1 LDDYRFEKQ
10 DKEQLNIKYE
20 AGRSDSRG
28 VSGGQ
33 SKVLGDGGVHL
44 QLHVLLDFSILATSI
59 EEDDQDVEDDQEDDD
74 HNEDTAGDTTS

>member
-1 LDDYRFEKQ
+1 M
-10 DKEQLNIKYE
+10 
-20 AGRSDSRG
+20 
-28 VSGGQ
+28 
-33 SKVLGDGGVHL
+33 GDGGVHL